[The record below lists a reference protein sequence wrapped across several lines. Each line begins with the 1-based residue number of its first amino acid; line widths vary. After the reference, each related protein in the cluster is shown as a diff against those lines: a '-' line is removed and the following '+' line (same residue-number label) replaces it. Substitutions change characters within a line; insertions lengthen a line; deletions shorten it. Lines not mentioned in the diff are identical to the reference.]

1 MTAMKMIEWLGFYA
15 PLLMITVNVFFLANR
30 GVYLW
35 VYLLFFFVNQWI
47 NKGLKSLIREPRP
60 NGYDTH
66 LENPDLK
73 YRGVEVYGMPS
84 GHSQSIFYSVAYL
97 WFTIESIPLLLTGLF
112 VCAITLYQRWKQN
125 RHTISQL
132 MGGAICGIFVA
143 YGSTYLVKKRI
154 LV

>member
-1 MTAMKMIEWLGFYA
+1 MGFYA
-15 PLLMITVNVFFLANR
+15 PLLIVFLNVAFLFRR
-30 GVYLW
+30 GLYLW
-35 VYLLFFFVNQWI
+35 VYLIFFFINTWI
-47 NKGLKSLIREPRP
+47 NKGLKTIIREPRP
-60 NGYDTH
+60 NGYDTN

-97 WFTIESIPLLLTGLF
+97 WFVLESVPLLLFGLF

-125 RHTISQL
+125 RHTLSQL
-132 MGGAICGIFVA
+132 IGGAICGILVA
-143 YGSTYLVKKRI
+143 YGSTYLVRKRI